1 MKQRRRITTQSRRPT
16 LAVILSV
23 ALIASAVVG
32 VGNQSILR
40 TDTVGTEPV
49 TAAVSTESF
58 AAGEN
63 VVVPDAAIISQGEET
78 TGPRAV
84 KEFTRDEEFSMFAL
98 TWHGEKDIAAF
109 FRAKRADGSWS
120 PWYDAEPAGDLQKP
134 TGPNGTELIYVEPTH
149 TIQVSTANVD
159 IAADT
164 GAAEAASAPAGAATT
179 AEVTGAEVAGDTPA
193 ADAITPPAQPA
204 TFTGGVPEID
214 GTPAS
219 DTGFTTS
226 VGEIAPVAEVIDP
239 DAIEAVFVDGKASEG
254 TSVDLVNAEEDAR
267 GMPKVISR
275 KGWGADES
283 KRCGNV
289 TYDDQVSALT
299 IHHTAGSNNYTP
311 AQAAAIVRGI
321 YQYHAKTLGWC
332 DIGYQSLVDK
342 YGRIY
347 EGRYGGMNRAVQGAH
362 AGGFN
367 ENTWAISMIGDYS
380 TVTPSPETL
389 ASVGELAGWRAKVAG
404 FDPLG
409 SDIHYSE
416 GTSYTK
422 YPYGAKVT
430 LPNIFAH
437 RDVGDTSCPGD
448 AGYAQM
454 NTIRGL
460 ANVKYRALL
469 AGEDTS
475 PKTTSPEKT
484 TSTPTTTE
492 KADSAP
498 APATTATTDGD
509 PDKAGNTPEPRPEP
523 EPAPTRLGSS
533 GGNLDSILKVAG
545 ALLSVVVAFL
555 GSREDVKE
563 RISKIGD
570 TTVIA
575 GLKLSDVPALVDK
588 AAALARNPKVRNVV
602 ERVTTVA
609 GPVLGSPRG
618 GTQVATP
625 VGERNS
631 HIEVTPFDGGLVV
644 SSPETGT
651 HAIWGAIGDAWA
663 AQGFDAGPLGMPVN
677 EEYRDG
683 ELIRTDF
690 QGGWITFDPATGDV
704 QIHES

>member
-1 MKQRRRITTQSRRPT
+1 MKQRRRITTQSRRPA
-16 LAVILSV
+16 LAVILSA

-32 VGNQSILR
+32 VGDRSILR
-40 TDTVGTEPV
+40 TNTVGTEPV
-49 TAAVSTESF
+49 TAAVSTASF
-58 AAGEN
+58 ATGRN
-63 VVVPDAAIISQGEET
+63 VVVPDAAIISQGGET
-78 TGPRAV
+78 TGSRVV

-120 PWYDAEPAGDLQKP
+120 PWYDAEPAGDIQDP

-149 TIQVSTANVD
+149 TIQVSTGNIA
-159 IAADT
+159 IAASPT
-164 GAAEAASAPAGAATT
+164 GADPVAEETTDGPAASPSG
-179 AEVTGAEVAGDTPA
+179 
-193 ADAITPPAQPA
+193 QPA
-204 TFTGGVPEID
+204 TFDGVPEID
-214 GTPAS
+214 GTPVS
-219 DTGFTTS
+219 ETGHATN

-239 DAIEAVFVDGKASEG
+239 DAIEAVFIDGRASEG
-254 TSVDLVNAEEDAR
+254 TPVDLVNAEEDAR

-283 KRCGNV
+283 KRCGDV
-289 TYDDQVSALT
+289 TIDDQVSALT
-299 IHHTAGSNNYTP
+299 IHHTAGSNDYTP
-311 AQAAAIVRGI
+311 SQAAGIVRGI
-321 YQYHAKTLGWC
+321 YQYHAQNLGWC

-409 SDIHYSE
+409 SDTHYSE

-422 YPYGAKVT
+422 YPYGQAVT

-437 RDVGDTSCPGD
+437 RDVGNTSCPGD

-454 NTIRGL
+454 GTIRGL
-460 ANVKYRALL
+460 ADAKYKALL
-469 AGEDTS
+469 RGEDTTGG
-475 PKTTSPEKT
+475 TTTTERTTTEPAPTEAAPTTTTAPPEKT
-484 TSTPTTTE
+484 TT
-492 KADSAP
+492 
-498 APATTATTDGD
+498 TTATTTRPTPTGD
-509 PDKAGNTPEPRPEP
+509 QDADQDAAEPG
-523 EPAPTRLGSS
+523 PAATLPGSS
-533 GGNLDSILKVAG
+533 GSRLNSILGVAG
-545 ALLSVVVAFL
+545 SLLSVVIAFL
-555 GSREDVKE
+555 TSRDGVPQS
-563 RISKIGD
+563 ISQIGQ
-570 TTVIA
+570 TPIIA

-588 AAALARNPKVRNVV
+588 AVSSGGDPKVKDALNRA
-602 ERVTTVA
+602 TTVA

-618 GTQVATP
+618 GTQIATP

-631 HIEVTPFDGGLVV
+631 RIEVTPFDGGLVV

-683 ELIRTDF
+683 DLIRTDF

>member
-1 MKQRRRITTQSRRPT
+1 MKQRRRITTQSRRPA
-16 LAVILSV
+16 LAVVLSA
-23 ALIASAVVG
+23 ALITSAVVG

-40 TDTVGTEPV
+40 TDTVGTEPI
-49 TAAVSTESF
+49 TAAISTENF
-58 AAGEN
+58 ADGEN
-63 VVVPDAAIISQGEET
+63 VVVPDAAIISQGQET
-78 TGPRAV
+78 TGLRAV

-109 FRAKRADGSWS
+109 FRSKRADGSWS
-120 PWYDAEPAGDLQKP
+120 PWYDAEPAGDLQNP
-134 TGPNGTELIYVEPTH
+134 NGSNGTELIYVEPTH
-149 TIQVSTANVD
+149 TIQVSTGNID
-159 IAADT
+159 ITPGDDTPVAGTAVADT
-164 GAAEAASAPAGAATT
+164 A
-179 AEVTGAEVAGDTPA
+179 TPA
-193 ADAITPPAQPA
+193 AAQPA
-204 TFTGGVPEID
+204 VFTGVPEID

-219 DTGFTTS
+219 EIGYTTS
-226 VGEIAPVAEVIDP
+226 VGEIAPVAETIDP

-289 TYDDQVSALT
+289 TYDNQVSALT
-299 IHHTAGSNNYTP
+299 IHHTAGSNNYDRS
-311 AQAAAIVRGI
+311 QAAGIVRGI
-321 YQYHAKTLGWC
+321 YQYHAQTLGWC

-380 TVTPSPETL
+380 TVTPSPEML
-389 ASVGELAGWRAKVAG
+389 GSVGELAGWRAKVAG
-404 FDPLG
+404 FDPMG
-409 SDIHYSE
+409 SDTHYSE

-422 YPYGAKVT
+422 YPYGTEVT

-437 RDVGDTSCPGD
+437 RDVGNTSCPGD

-454 NTIRGL
+454 DTIRGL
-460 ANVKYRALL
+460 ADAKYRALL
-469 AGEDTS
+469 RGEDT
-475 PKTTSPEKT
+475 TQQ
-484 TSTPTTTE
+484 TTT
-492 KADSAP
+492 ADATTESE
-498 APATTATTDGD
+498 TTATTTTKEPTPTDN
-509 PDKAGNTPEPRPEP
+509 PENPEPT
-523 EPAPTRLGSS
+523 PAVTSLGSS
-533 GGNLDSILKVAG
+533 DGRLNSVLGVAG
-545 ALLSVVVAFL
+545 SLLAVAVAFL
-555 GSREDVKE
+555 TSRGAGQQ
-563 RISKIGD
+563 RISQIGQ
-570 TTVIA
+570 TPVIA

-588 AAALARNPKVRNVV
+588 AVSFSSNPKVKGAWD
-602 ERVTTVA
+602 RVTTAV
-609 GPVLGSPRG
+609 GPVLGSQRG

-631 HIEVTPFDGGLVV
+631 RIEVTPFDGGLVV

-683 ELIRTDF
+683 NLIRTDF